1 MSALTASA
9 TVANQAVKLELRCA
23 TAKCA
28 GVITLVDV
36 RTELGHGKYDLAA
49 GQAGYAT
56 VGLFPQVLP
65 LLAAAKDHTI
75 NATETVTVSGGT
87 TVTKKIAVTTNAPA
101 QKPVVAPYT
110 TVSVSN
116 KSVTLELR
124 CSDATCAG
132 TVSLADLRTDAR
144 PHPVRPGS
152 GPDGP
157 RAGEPFPARSSSFG
171 RGQGPHHQR
180 HRDGHRDR
188 REDGGHK
195 DNPGRLAIR
204 PGPPRG

>member
-1 MSALTASA
+1 M
-9 TVANQAVKLELRCA
+9 ELRCA

-28 GVITLVDV
+28 GLITLVDLK
-36 RTELGHGKYDLAA
+36 TELGHSKYDLAA
-49 GQAGYAT
+49 GQTGYAT

-87 TVTKKIAVTTNAPA
+87 TVTKRISVTTNAPA

-132 TVSLADLRTDAR
+132 TVSLADLKTALG
-144 PHPVRPGS
+144 HTQYNLKAGQTGHVRVSLFQPALALL
-152 GPDGP
+152 
-157 RAGEPFPARSSSFG
+157 AGAK
-171 RGQGPHHQR
+171 
-180 HRDGHRDR
+180 GHTINAT
-188 REDGGHK
+188 ETVTVTGGK
-195 DNPGRLAIR
+195 TVATKITLVG
-204 PGPPRG
+204 